1 MTANLMENPVK
12 SITYKKAK
20 GMTVPFAFLFSLVV
34 YASIFYVFSSSPS
47 TLFNDNKFWFVISNT
62 LILIIAADYAAFS
75 SSKDHKHDL
84 YEEYALHSQA
94 TRRTST
100 AAAAGATKNIPMEQ
114 ETATSKDKYE
124 EEEDH
129 ATQTN
134 NDIPEKILEV
144 VEIEPRADNSQVNIS
159 TEAQDIADPVA
170 VKAFSDNGTCHHQVI
185 NKKKKT
191 EPKTIRRSKSDKAK
205 HVKALN
211 DKTKGA
217 LHRSKTEKQHDERD
231 GPTKDEEFFSMSNE
245 ELNRRVE
252 EFIERFNREIRLQGV
267 RNRQVLEHE

>member
-1 MTANLMENPVK
+1 MENPVK
-12 SITYKKAK
+12 SITYQKAK
-20 GMTVPFAFLFSLVV
+20 GMTAPFAFLFSLVV

-75 SSKDHKHDL
+75 SSKDQKHDL
-84 YEEYALHSQA
+84 YEEYVLHIQA

-134 NDIPEKILEV
+134 YDIPEKILEV

-159 TEAQDIADPVA
+159 TEA

-217 LHRSKTEKQHDERD
+217 LHRSKTEKQHGERD
-231 GPTKDEEFFSMSNE
+231 GPTKDNEFFSMSNE

>member
-1 MTANLMENPVK
+1 MENPVK
-12 SITYKKAK
+12 SRTYKKAK
-20 GMTVPFAFLFSLVV
+20 GMTLPFAFLFSLVV

-47 TLFNDNKFWFVISNT
+47 TLFNDNKFWFVVSNT

-75 SSKDHKHDL
+75 SSKDHKRDL
-84 YEEYALHSQA
+84 YEQYALHSQA

-100 AAAAGATKNIPMEQ
+100 AAATKNLPMEQ
-114 ETATSKDKYE
+114 ETATSKHKYEE

-134 NDIPEKILEV
+134 YDIPEKIF
-144 VEIEPRADNSQVNIS
+144 EPRADNSQVNIS
-159 TEAQDIADPVA
+159 TEA

-217 LHRSKTEKQHDERD
+217 LHRSKTEKQHGERD
-231 GPTKDEEFFSMSNE
+231 GPTKDNEFFSMSNE